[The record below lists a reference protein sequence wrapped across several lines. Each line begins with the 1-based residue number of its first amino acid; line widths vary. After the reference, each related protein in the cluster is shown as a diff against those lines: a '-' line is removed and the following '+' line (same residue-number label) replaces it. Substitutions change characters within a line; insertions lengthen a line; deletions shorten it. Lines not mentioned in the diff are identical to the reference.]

1 MGIITNILL
10 LSISIFLVSKMMS
23 GIHLKS
29 FWTAVV
35 VAIVYSI
42 ADILLY
48 WFLVIISMPLIII
61 TFGLFV
67 FVLNAFLLWITD
79 QLLDDFEIESFGTTL
94 VASFIITVINLVLG
108 WIFLPGST

>member
-1 MGIITNILL
+1 MITNILL

-48 WFLVIISMPLIII
+48 WLLVIISMPLIII

-79 QLLDDFEIESFGTTL
+79 QILDDFEIEDLGTTL
-94 VASFIITVINLVLG
+94 VASLIITVINLILG
-108 WIFLPGST
+108 WIFLPAG

>member
-48 WFLVIISMPLIII
+48 WFLVIISMPLIIL

-67 FVLNAFLLWITD
+67 FVLNAFLLWLTD

-108 WIFLPGST
+108 WIFLPGA

>member
-48 WFLVIISMPLIII
+48 WFLVIISMPLIIL

-108 WIFLPGST
+108 WIFLPAA

>member
-1 MGIITNILL
+1 MITNILL

-48 WFLVIISMPLIII
+48 WFLVIISMPLIIL

-67 FVLNAFLLWITD
+67 FVLNAFLLWLTD

-108 WIFLPGST
+108 WIFLPGA

>member
-48 WFLVIISMPLIII
+48 WLLVIISMPLIII

-79 QLLDDFEIESFGTTL
+79 QILDDFEIEDLGTTL
-94 VASFIITVINLVLG
+94 VASLIITVINLILG
-108 WIFLPGST
+108 WIFLPAG

>member
-23 GIHLKS
+23 SIHLKS

-42 ADILLY
+42 ADILLF
-48 WFLVIISMPLIII
+48 WLLVIISMPLIII
-61 TFGLFV
+61 SFGLFV
-67 FVLNAFLLWITD
+67 FILNAFLLWLTD
-79 QLLDDFEIESFGTTL
+79 QLLDDFEIESFGATI

-108 WIFLPGST
+108 WIFLPGV